1 MLRTLI
7 LIPGPRGQNSLRAPA
22 FSLVGVGARFYAA
35 GFNVNIELLVNGV
48 LWVGCGVEYD
58 GYG

>member
-1 MLRTLI
+1 
-7 LIPGPRGQNSLRAPA
+7 
-22 FSLVGVGARFYAA
+22 V